1 MELKE
6 PVLKDY
12 EKELL
17 RDIGSRTRYRSGEI
31 LYKAGDIAGKLYL
44 VEKGLVGISSCT
56 AKEDKMERISMPGEL
71 VGLSDIFLKS
81 VRSCM
86 AVALCD
92 TVVLSVE
99 KEALQDLMNDNPFL
113 LSRIISILEYRGQNK
128 FLREGSCPV

>member
-1 MELKE
+1 MKE

-12 EKELL
+12 EKEFL
-17 RDIGSRTRYRSGEI
+17 RDIGSRTRYRRGEI
-31 LYKAGDIAGKLYL
+31 LFKAGDIAGKVYL

-92 TVVLSVE
+92 TVVFSVE
-99 KEALQDLMNDNPFL
+99 KDALQDLMNDNPFL
-113 LSRIISILEYRGQNK
+113 LSRIISILEYREQNK